1 MISVINRIIKKDA
14 LYLKKQVNGLA
25 LNVGNGGKGKRMNE
39 RMMDLARQAGLKK
52 EHGSDREYIGNFDWR
67 MFGELMIQDCVTQ
80 VALLGISN
88 FENEDI
94 MWAVETSIENIKER
108 FGITK

>member
-1 MISVINRIIKKDA
+1 
-14 LYLKKQVNGLA
+14 
-25 LNVGNGGKGKRMNE
+25 MNE
-39 RMMDLARQAGLKK
+39 RIRELYIQA
-52 EHGSDREYIGNFDWR
+52 HGTRHYDGDPALDGNPPTVYWQ
-67 MFGELMIQDCVTQ
+67 GEASAERFAELIIQDCVAQ

-108 FGITK
+108 FGITQ